1 MSSSS
6 PSAHASSFFGMS
18 SRAASDDQAGWINRK
33 HDLSGT
39 AVESSTCVSS
49 NQSDPDLLTE
59 WTWTGYTANSKFI
72 RGLSWGVSC
81 LRTDCRENQDGWAVQ
96 VYACTD
102 ITPTPRSHFH
112 PSFSFSWNHE
122 LTSLNSQLCGLLH
135 SGDTVSLPLTPQ
147 TSAVLPKDPASTPPI
162 AASKPSRQTYIGS
175 STFVVLDGHGAG
187 GRDAA
192 AAIEKA
198 FDSVFSRTL
207 LKNDIPRDPL
217 NPISLLE
224 SVGES
229 LRVGQKMIEK
239 LNGDTQRDFGT
250 TCVSVT
256 LVNDLLISTACGDS
270 SALLLA
276 FPRGNWSSN
285 TGTKKVSPLVV
296 ELSRR
301 HNLEDKDELQR
312 IVQEGKGK
320 VIRGDGGVL
329 RLIPGELEY
338 DEAKRR
344 GLSINMGR
352 SMGHAIFSTC
362 GLSTATDF
370 SCLALKQIPKLLN
383 SPPKV
388 NPAGSSCSR
397 VANRCFR
404 LPPLNAAECR
414 RVVESFIKSAEAS
427 ALRRPKSEA
436 GSYDRKGAQ
445 RTHAQGSHTLPHT
458 QGSHTLA
465 AAQGENAQP
474 FNSPP
479 VAAKSSDCSKPKSA
493 VSFPERTKRSLFAK
507 RDSQAEASADIHL
520 EKRSTVPAFSARA
533 AFIRCLA
540 RRLPPDS
547 PTGGGGGGG
556 GGAGCAS
563 VSDTTHTHDH
573 RLKTKL
579 SAHDTHNSPTGGVT
593 STHSTPKVGDMFLLL
608 MSDGVTDVLSSSCIV
623 EMVKDFDLKSKSR
636 NRPFDP
642 AAFSLALTE
651 VARERRLKACQ
662 RADNCTCLAVHLIP
676 E

>member
-1 MSSSS
+1 MSSST
-6 PSAHASSFFGMS
+6 PSAAASSHLGMS
-18 SRAASDDQAGWINRK
+18 FRAS
-33 HDLSGT
+33 LSS
-39 AVESSTCVSS
+39 EKQRCVGSEGLPLEGCEPS
-49 NQSDPDLLTE
+49 GSPDLLNE
-59 WTWTGYTANSKFI
+59 WTWTGYTANSRLIK
-72 RGLSWGVSC
+72 GLSWGVSC

-102 ITPTPRSHFH
+102 PKPHFH

-122 LTSLNSQLCGLLH
+122 LASLNS
-135 SGDTVSLPLTPQ
+135 PLTPQ
-147 TSAVLPKDPASTPPI
+147 SSAAPTKP
-162 AASKPSRQTYIGS
+162 SKPTFIGS

-192 AAIEKA
+192 AAVEKA
-198 FDSVFSRTL
+198 FDNVFSRTL
-207 LKNDIPRDPL
+207 LKNDVPARDVLTPTA
-217 NPISLLE
+217 LLD

-229 LRVGQKMIEK
+229 LKVGQKMIEK
-239 LNGDTQRDFGT
+239 LNNDTQRDFGT

-285 TGTKKVSPLVV
+285 TGSKKPSPLVV

-301 HNLEDKDELQR
+301 HNLEDKEELQR
-312 IVQEGKGK
+312 IVQEGRGK

-352 SMGHAIFSTC
+352 SMGHAVFSTC
-362 GLSTATDF
+362 GLSTVTDF
-370 SCLALKQIPKLLN
+370 SCLALRQIPKLLH

-388 NPAGSSCSR
+388 AASATRNG
-397 VANRCFR
+397 NRCFR
-404 LPPLNAAECR
+404 LPPLSADECR
-414 RVVESFIKSAEAS
+414 RVVESFMRAAEP
-427 ALRRPKSEA
+427 RRPRSE
-436 GSYDRKGAQ
+436 
-445 RTHAQGSHTLPHT
+445 
-458 QGSHTLA
+458 
-465 AAQGENAQP
+465 ENTPSQQP
-474 FNSPP
+474 KNT
-479 VAAKSSDCSKPKSA
+479 
-493 VSFPERTKRSLFAK
+493 VSFQGARKLP
-507 RDSQAEASADIHL
+507 
-520 EKRSTVPAFSARA
+520 EKRTSANSFSARA

-540 RRLPPDS
+540 RRLPSDS
-547 PTGGGGGGG
+547 PT
-556 GGAGCAS
+556 AAS
-563 VSDTTHTHDH
+563 DPRPATQPQTEH
-573 RLKTKL
+573 R
-579 SAHDTHNSPTGGVT
+579 HR
-593 STHSTPKVGDMFLLL
+593 VGDMFLLL

-642 AAFSLALTE
+642 AAFCLALTE
-651 VARERRLKACQ
+651 MAKERRLRACQ